1 MMKKNITIAFILAAF
16 VAVTM
21 WFSVGTE
28 NVGQKQALRETDI
41 SQSTERSAESQD
53 YSASNINQKT
63 QNKAIQSYGDQ
74 QLEPEI
80 EAAVNELVSTS
91 HEGLVE
97 VKTDKGVGVD
107 LKGRFRSAPVATIDE
122 DGQVVVRDYTSA
134 PGR

>member
-1 MMKKNITIAFILAAF
+1 MMKKNITIAFILAAL
-16 VAVTM
+16 VAVTL
-21 WFSVGTE
+21 WFSAGTE
-28 NVGQKQALRETDI
+28 NAGLKQALRDTDI
-41 SQSTERSAESQD
+41 SQSTEHGAESQD
-53 YSASNINQKT
+53 YSASNSHQKT
-63 QNKAIQSYGDQ
+63 QNKAIQSYGNQ

-107 LKGRFRSAPVATIDE
+107 LKGRFRSAPVATFDD
-122 DGQVVVRDYTSA
+122 DGQIVVRDYTSA